1 MEENSGMWLRLAG
14 RVYREDISMVYE
26 AVEGLV
32 QYGLDKGLI
41 SEVDAVYARNQ
52 ILDVMGMDEYEEPQG
67 PVESGDLEAILK
79 ELLDCAAGTGV
90 LKEDSVV
97 YRDLLDTK
105 LMNCLMPRPGEVVKE
120 FWKRYEE
127 SPLRKQRT
135 GIMVSARIPII
146 SAVTAL
152 QEI

>member
-67 PVESGDLEAILK
+67 PVESGDLEAILR
-79 ELLDCAAGTGV
+79 
-90 LKEDSVV
+90 S
-97 YRDLLDTK
+97 
-105 LMNCLMPRPGEVVKE
+105 
-120 FWKRYEE
+120 FW
-127 SPLRKQRT
+127 
-135 GIMVSARIPII
+135 
-146 SAVTAL
+146 TAL
-152 QEI
+152 PARVCLRRTVWFTGTFLTRS

>member
-52 ILDVMGMDEYEEPQG
+52 ILDVMEWM
-67 PVESGDLEAILK
+67 SMK
-79 ELLDCAAGTGV
+79 
-90 LKEDSVV
+90 
-97 YRDLLDTK
+97 
-105 LMNCLMPRPGEVVKE
+105 NPRGRWRV
-120 FWKRYEE
+120 
-127 SPLRKQRT
+127 
-135 GIMVSARIPII
+135 GIWRPF
-146 SAVTAL
+146 
-152 QEI
+152 

>member
-1 MEENSGMWLRLAG
+1 
-14 RVYREDISMVYE
+14 MVYE

-79 ELLDCAAGTGV
+79 GASGLRCRHGCLRRTVWFTGTF
-90 LKEDSVV
+90 LTRS
-97 YRDLLDTK
+97 
-105 LMNCLMPRPGEVVKE
+105 
-120 FWKRYEE
+120 
-127 SPLRKQRT
+127 
-135 GIMVSARIPII
+135 
-146 SAVTAL
+146 
-152 QEI
+152 